1 MLDDRLPVEAATT
14 ATGAR
19 TIATQI
25 ADTMAVT
32 WRPLSR
38 CDFVSCST
46 GSPVRCR
53 SDRRGQCVSAGATTS
68 HGGLLELGIKRLDR
82 EARCRTPARKL
93 VQSTAETHFPSASPR
108 RHREPRLPGAY
119 AWLQLKVLP
128 VCGIGPIVGAADD
141 PWTASMR
148 APSPART
155 ATAAAATTKMRAV
168 TQSF

>member
-1 MLDDRLPVEAATT
+1 MVEDRLPVEAATT

-53 SDRRGQCVSAGATTS
+53 SDLRGQCVSAGATTF
-68 HGGLLELGIKRLDR
+68 HEGLLELGIKRLDR
-82 EARCRTPARKL
+82 CWLPDTRKKTRPDHCRD
-93 VQSTAETHFPSASPR
+93 SDFR
-108 RHREPRLPGAY
+108 R
-119 AWLQLKVLP
+119 
-128 VCGIGPIVGAADD
+128 
-141 PWTASMR
+141 S
-148 APSPART
+148 
-155 ATAAAATTKMRAV
+155 
-168 TQSF
+168 